1 MNRDLLAEEFK
12 HQKALHKVGRG
23 NSLSRRQMETIK
35 MRQRRNEERST
46 AKTRF

>member
-1 MNRDLLAEEFK
+1 MSGDLVAEEFK
-12 HQKALHKVGRG
+12 PQKALPKVGRG

-46 AKTRF
+46 AKKMF